1 MSKEEYNQMMEILSH
16 IEEELHA
23 ICVAMELKSEFTGES
38 SRIVN
43 GIRESVLTALQT
55 AQTATRDTA
64 LTTEG

>member
-1 MSKEEYNQMMEILSH
+1 MSKEEYNDLLEMLIC
-16 IEEELHA
+16 IKEELHA
-23 ICVAMELKSEFTGES
+23 IRVAMELKSEFTGES